1 MNEKLWYLKRCDLFE
16 RLSPKELER
25 VESRC
30 RAKSF
35 PRNTPIYLPID
46 QSQAVF
52 LLASGRV
59 KICHATPDGKQA
71 ILAFVEPGELFGELA
86 VFDSGARDEY
96 AETLDPSTVVMIPRE
111 EVQRLME
118 EHPVVSMSLTR
129 MMGLRRRRIER
140 RLKNLLF
147 LSNRDRLTHLLL
159 ELAEQYGEPGA
170 EGVRLRIRLSHQD
183 LASIIGSTRET
194 VTGVLGE
201 LQGEG
206 LVRVGRKKILIRR
219 PERLAEQVERSF
231 SPPPR
236 PMSRAAAASS
246 GS

>member
-1 MNEKLWYLKRCDLFE
+1 
-16 RLSPKELER
+16 
-25 VESRC
+25 
-30 RAKSF
+30 
-35 PRNTPIYLPID
+35 
-46 QSQAVF
+46 
-52 LLASGRV
+52 
-59 KICHATPDGKQA
+59 
-71 ILAFVEPGELFGELA
+71 
-86 VFDSGARDEY
+86 
-96 AETLDPSTVVMIPRE
+96 
-111 EVQRLME
+111 ME

>member
-25 VESRC
+25 VESLC
-30 RAKSF
+30 RAKSL

-46 QSQAVF
+46 DAQSVF

-59 KICHATPDGKQA
+59 KICHGTPDGKQA

-86 VFDSGARDEY
+86 VFDAGAREEY
-96 AETLDPSTVVMIPRE
+96 AETVEPSTVVMIPRE
-111 EVQRLME
+111 ELQRLIQD
-118 EHPVVSMSLTR
+118 HPVVSMNLTR

-159 ELAEQYGEPGA
+159 ELAEQYGDRNGD
-170 EGVRLRIRLSHQD
+170 GVQLRIRLSHQD

-201 LQGEG
+201 MQAEG
-206 LVRVGRKKILIRR
+206 LVSVGRRKILIRR

-231 SPPPR
+231 PAPHVPHSR
-236 PMSRAAAASS
+236 PAAASS